1 MRGVFRDVL
10 HYAPAV
16 TPPPLHPIG
25 VRASSD
31 EAEAE
36 TANGPTPRPRRAE
49 RRADTGAG
57 AEGQRDGTAS
67 GARGRWDR
75 LSELGAE
82 GMGRACGGLR
92 EYYSIDEGICQGGMS
107 YAKKIP
113 RRGGRRIPEYAAGV
127 GARRLLGLPLGG
139 LCPVQPF
146 VDHLVI
152 LLFVAATN
160 V

>member
-1 MRGVFRDVL
+1 MA
-10 HYAPAV
+10 HAV

-25 VRASSD
+25 ARASSD
-31 EAEAE
+31 VAEAE
-36 TANGPTPRPRRAE
+36 TAKGPTPRPKRAE

-57 AEGQRDGTAS
+57 AEGQRGGTAS

-92 EYYSIDEGICQGGMS
+92 EYYSIDGGICQGGMS

-113 RRGGRRIPEYAAGV
+113 RRSGRRIPEYAAGV

>member
-1 MRGVFRDVL
+1 MA
-10 HYAPAV
+10 HAV

-25 VRASSD
+25 ARASSD

-36 TANGPTPRPRRAE
+36 TAKGSTPRPKRAE

-67 GARGRWDR
+67 GARGRGDR

-92 EYYSIDEGICQGGMS
+92 EYYSIDGGICQGGGE
-107 YAKKIP
+107 
-113 RRGGRRIPEYAAGV
+113 GGWKTG
-127 GARRLLGLPLGG
+127 
-139 LCPVQPF
+139 
-146 VDHLVI
+146 
-152 LLFVAATN
+152 
-160 V
+160 